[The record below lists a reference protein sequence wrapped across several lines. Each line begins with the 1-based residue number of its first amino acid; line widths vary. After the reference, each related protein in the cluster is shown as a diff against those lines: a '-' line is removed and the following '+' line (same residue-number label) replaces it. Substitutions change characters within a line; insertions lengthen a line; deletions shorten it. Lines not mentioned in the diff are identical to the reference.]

1 MIQDDI
7 CHMEGQHRE
16 VVVLLGT
23 VSEAVCVGLQRLYDV
38 TSCDLNVSC
47 SRCGSSPAWQRA
59 RRRRQAFGHGCY
71 PWPKR

>member
-16 VVVLLGT
+16 IVVLLGT

-47 SRCGSSPAWQRA
+47 SRCESSPA
-59 RRRRQAFGHGCY
+59 
-71 PWPKR
+71 